1 MEQVIPGVHA
11 SAPGPLPFATS
22 TAMRSFLC
30 HRARGNLL
38 IYGATGLEGE
48 RSAIDELGGVSRHYL
63 NHRHEAEFLPEQ
75 PPGPVF
81 IHEQDSEAVP
91 SRADLQ
97 GTFSGRHRVDDD
109 FEVIPA
115 PGHTPGATVYLW
127 DSGKHRILFSGDT
140 IYLSEGEWVAAVLE
154 SSDRAAYV
162 ASLELIR
169 ELDFDVLVPWIA
181 TGGRSCYAPTDSV
194 DARYRVGA
202 IVERLERGASR

>member
-11 SAPGPLPFATS
+11 SAPRPLPFATS
-22 TAMRSFLC
+22 TAMRGFLC
-30 HRARGNLL
+30 RRGAGNLL
-38 IYGATGLEGE
+38 IYGATGLERE
-48 RSAIDELGGVSRHYL
+48 RTVIDALGGVARHYL
-63 NHRHEAEFLPEQ
+63 NHRHEAEFLPTR
-75 PPGPVF
+75 PLGPVF
-81 IHEQDSEAVP
+81 VHERDGDAVP
-91 SRADLQ
+91 SRANPHE
-97 GTFSGRHRVDDD
+97 TFSGRHHIDDD

-154 SSDRAAYV
+154 SSDRAAYL

-181 TGGRSCYAPTDSV
+181 TGGLPCCAHTDSV
-194 DARYRVGA
+194 DARRRVGA